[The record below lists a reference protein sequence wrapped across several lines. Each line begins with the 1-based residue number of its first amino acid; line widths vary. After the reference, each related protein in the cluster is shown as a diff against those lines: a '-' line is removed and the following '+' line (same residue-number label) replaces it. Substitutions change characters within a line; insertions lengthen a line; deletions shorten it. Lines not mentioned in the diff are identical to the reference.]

1 MKNKFII
8 IIIALLGIS
17 FSKNIHLITTNDVH
31 GVIAP
36 QKAYFMNPNFPPD
49 ILGWAS
55 YYKYV
60 KKLRIEAELKD
71 EGVILLDGGNFFQGN
86 PVGLVDGGK
95 SIIEWMNLLQYDA
108 ITLGANDFL
117 LGTQNLI
124 NLSNIAEFPFL
135 GANLEMKNI
144 LPYII
149 KNIDGVK
156 IGIIGIV
163 PSNFSEL
170 ILDNNFQNASVVN
183 EYSIL
188 EKTIQSVKEMGANV
202 IIILASNGIPW
213 DREKVYDKFINNIEE
228 FNPLENSLN
237 ALELAYYAVG
247 ADIIITG
254 GVSKGYPKLWYDI
267 NSHVYLSQNY
277 GNGTEFGHII
287 LEIDDETKLFKG
299 LKTAISGRV
308 GQTLLADQFSADDD
322 VLTLLT
328 DLDSRANNILK
339 NKNHTYVN
347 EVVSNGSNILND
359 TWNIPNLDLKNELEI
374 VTWNCEFF
382 PKEDEITVQSL
393 AEAVSD
399 LNPDLIA
406 FQEIRKRGWFD
417 DLMQLLPEYN
427 FAIAMQSSFMDNAII
442 YKKDKIKLINQYEPF
457 AENDYNFAGRPPLQ
471 CDLQYNANGTILD
484 FTIINLHMKCC
495 DSGLLRRKNAS
506 KMLYN
511 YVDNLY
517 STKQKNIIVLGDW
530 NDDLK
535 DKHGEH
541 CFQPFLNDD
550 RMYFANTPLI
560 YDDSQISYPKAPYR
574 SFLDHILV
582 TENLLQSNSNYRVMT
597 IPIDDYMGGYDIY
610 EEFISDHK
618 PVMVGIPLK

>member
-1 MKNKFII
+1 MINKFIVFI
-8 IIIALLGIS
+8 VILFGIS
-17 FSKNIHLITTNDVH
+17 SSKNIHLITTNDVH

-60 KKLRIEAELKD
+60 ENLRIEAEQKD

-108 ITLGANDFL
+108 ITLGANDFI

-135 GANLEMKNI
+135 GANLIMENI
-144 LPYII
+144 LPYKI
-149 KNIDGVK
+149 KNIDGIN
-156 IGIIGIV
+156 IGIIGMV
-163 PSNFSEL
+163 PSNFSEM
-170 ILDNNFQNASVVN
+170 ILDNDFQNAKVVN

-188 EKTIQSVKEMGANV
+188 KKTIDLVRENGANV
-202 IIILASNGIPW
+202 VIILASNGIPW
-213 DREKVYDKFINNIEE
+213 DREKVYNKFINSIDD
-228 FNPLENSLN
+228 FNPSKNNLN
-237 ALELAYYAVG
+237 ALELTYYASG
-247 ADIIITG
+247 ADIVVTG
-254 GVSKGYPKLWYDI
+254 GVSKGYPEIWYDI
-267 NSHVYLSQNY
+267 HSHVYLTQNY

-287 LEIDDETKLFKG
+287 LEIDDKTKLFKG

-308 GQTLLADQFSADDD
+308 GQTLLADQFTADDD
-322 VLTLLT
+322 ILTLLT
-328 DLDSRANNILK
+328 DLDSRANNLLMNEK
-339 NKNHTYVN
+339 HTYPN
-347 EVVSNGSNILND
+347 EINSNDSNILKD
-359 TWNIPNLDLKNELEI
+359 SWNIPNLDLVDELEI

-417 DLMQLLPEYN
+417 NLMEYLPEYD
-427 FAIAMQSSFMDNAII
+427 FVIAMQSSFMDNAII
-442 YKKDKIKLINQYEPF
+442 FKKDKIRLINQYEPF

-471 CDLQYNANGTILD
+471 CDLKYNFNGSVLD

-506 KMLYN
+506 KMLHN
-511 YVDNLY
+511 YVDDLY
-517 STKQKNIIVLGDW
+517 LTKQKNIIVLGDW
-530 NDDLK
+530 NDDLR
-535 DKHGEH
+535 DKAGEH
-541 CFQPFLNDD
+541 CFHPFLNDD
-550 RMYFANTPLI
+550 RMYFVNTTIL
-560 YDDSQISYPKAPYR
+560 DDESQVSYPKPPYR

-582 TENLLQSNSNYRVMT
+582 TENLLQSNSNYRIMT
-597 IPIDDYMGGYDIY
+597 IPIDDYMGGYDVY
-610 EEFISDHK
+610 EKFISDHK

>member
-1 MKNKFII
+1 MINKFIVFI
-8 IIIALLGIS
+8 VILLGIS
-17 FSKNIHLITTNDVH
+17 SSKNIHLITTNDVH

-49 ILGWAS
+49 ILGWAA

-60 KKLRIEAELKD
+60 ENLRIEAEQKD

-108 ITLGANDFL
+108 ITLGANDFI

-135 GANLEMKNI
+135 GANLIMENI
-144 LPYII
+144 LPYKI
-149 KNIDGVK
+149 KNIDGIN
-156 IGIIGIV
+156 IGIIGMV
-163 PSNFSEL
+163 PSNFSEM
-170 ILDNNFQNASVVN
+170 ILDNDFQNAKVVN

-188 EKTIQSVKEMGANV
+188 KKTIDLVKENGANV
-202 IIILASNGIPW
+202 VIILASNGIPW
-213 DREKVYDKFINNIEE
+213 DREKVYNKFINSIDN
-228 FNPLENSLN
+228 FNPSKNNLN
-237 ALELAYYAVG
+237 ALELTYYASG
-247 ADIIITG
+247 ADIVVTG
-254 GVSKGYPKLWYDI
+254 GVSKGYPKIWYDI
-267 NSHVYLSQNY
+267 HSHVYLTQNY

-287 LEIDDETKLFKG
+287 LEIDDKTKLLKG

-308 GQTLLADQFSADDD
+308 GQTLLADQFTADDD
-322 VLTLLT
+322 ILTLLA
-328 DLDSRANNILK
+328 DLDSRANNLLMNEK
-339 NKNHTYVN
+339 HTYPN
-347 EVVSNGSNILND
+347 EINSNDSNILKD
-359 TWNIPNLDLKNELEI
+359 SWNIPNLDLVDELEI

-399 LNPDLIA
+399 LNLDLIA

-417 DLMQLLPEYN
+417 NLMEYLPEYD
-427 FAIAMQSSFMDNAII
+427 FVIAMQSSFMDNAII
-442 YKKDKIKLINQYEPF
+442 FKKDKIRLINQYEPF

-471 CDLQYNANGTILD
+471 CDLKYNFNGSVLD

-506 KMLYN
+506 KMLHN
-511 YVDNLY
+511 YVDDLY
-517 STKQKNIIVLGDW
+517 LTKQKNIIVLGDW
-530 NDDLK
+530 NDDLR
-535 DKHGEH
+535 DKAGEH
-541 CFQPFLNDD
+541 CFHPFLNDD
-550 RMYFANTPLI
+550 RMYFVNTTIL
-560 YDDSQISYPKAPYR
+560 DDESQVSYPKPPYR

-582 TENLLQSNSNYRVMT
+582 TENLLQSNSNYRIMT
-597 IPIDDYMGGYDIY
+597 IPIDDYMGGYDVY